1 MKKALPAL
9 IAGFMSVIGAVSA
22 AHSKT
27 IDFAVVAIGGTLT
40 YSGPTLDKSVAF
52 DFDGAALTV
61 SQVGPQDNSGLA
73 PMNTLSLIPTDIMY
87 GSGTGPGPLG
97 ADIVKTWTDAL
108 GTFKETLTTVV
119 SIDRHALN
127 AITVTLRGTTSGPGF
142 LDTPTDLI
150 LGATQAGGPG
160 SVISASF
167 TNTTFGATVPE
178 TSTWMMM
185 GLGFVGLGYAAVRR
199 SSKDRSAIAL

>member
-1 MKKALPAL
+1 
-9 IAGFMSVIGAVSA
+9 
-22 AHSKT
+22 
-27 IDFAVVAIGGTLT
+27 
-40 YSGPTLDKSVAF
+40 VAF
-52 DFDGAALTV
+52 DLDSSILLV
-61 SQVGPQDNSGLA
+61 SQVGKQDSSGLA
-73 PMNTLSLIPTDIMY
+73 PFNTVSVVPTNIMY
-87 GSGTGPGPLG
+87 GSGVGPGPLG

-150 LGATQAGGPG
+150 LAATQAGGPG
-160 SVISASF
+160 SVVSASF